1 MESLGTSSR
10 GRQGCTAPER
20 SSRSRERR
28 VHRVELCC
36 ACRERACRGV
46 AGDMAKDA
54 DVVWLLPR
62 GHVDAKRVYK
72 RVLRPAAGAATE
84 TAATT
89 VPTLLENDAAASADA
104 APPSPSLPA
113 LVPPPAKGERVAI
126 HYQLFV
132 AAADTECRAATADAT
147 GRVRLDGTYTTDD
160 DRRTAPFT
168 FVMGRSHVIPAVE
181 LALATMRPGE
191 LARVHCG
198 APACAFG
205 VRGRRGA
212 DGAQL
217 VRPNC
222 GSVEIEIEYLGT
234 VRPDGTMTAGA
245 AAQAP
250 AGESATATATAV
262 SPPPAL
268 RYRKTRPFT
277 ELNTAAEREAYAK
290 EAKELGNYYFKHGN
304 WEAALQEYQVA
315 LQSLRLAADMGEEQ
329 EKDETGVAERE
340 REALIQALWNNLAR
354 THYRMGAY
362 ADSARCADAVIE
374 ARRGNAAAE
383 VAISPDADANTDA
396 EASTRRNPSVLA
408 KALFTRAQARTEL
421 GEYEAARQDLL
432 QVMRLE
438 PNHSAVRTQ
447 LDKVQR
453 LREAYRDK
461 ERSAFGG
468 MFAAAAPA
476 TTTTTTTTASGSSTA
491 AAGAPHKV
499 SASSTTTTTTTTRTT
514 SGVAK
519 SNRLPL
525 LSSASSRPKP
535 TVRVDG
541 RTPASQ

>member
-1 MESLGTSSR
+1 MTN
-10 GRQGCTAPER
+10 
-20 SSRSRERR
+20 
-28 VHRVELCC
+28 
-36 ACRERACRGV
+36 
-46 AGDMAKDA
+46 DA

-89 VPTLLENDAAASADA
+89 VSTLLENDAAASASA
-104 APPSPSLPA
+104 EPPPPPPPPA

-132 AAADTECRAATADAT
+132 AAADTEYRAATADAT

-160 DRRTAPFT
+160 DRRAAPFT

-212 DGAQL
+212 DGTQL

-222 GSVEIEIEYLGT
+222 GSVEIDIEYLGT
-234 VRPDGTMTAGA
+234 VRPNGTMTAGV

-250 AGESATATATAV
+250 AGESAAAAAAL

-290 EAKELGNYYFKHGN
+290 EAKELGNYYFKQGN

-315 LQSLRLAADMGEEQ
+315 LQSLRLAADMEEEQEEQ
-329 EKDETGVAERE
+329 EKGEAGVAERE
-340 REALIQALWNNLAR
+340 REALVQALWNNLAR

-383 VAISPDADANTDA
+383 VVISPDTDANTDA

-461 ERSAFGG
+461 ERSTFGG
-468 MFAAAAPA
+468 MFAANAPA
-476 TTTTTTTTASGSSTA
+476 TMTTSSSSTA
-491 AAGAPHKV
+491 AAGAPNKV
-499 SASSTTTTTTTTRTT
+499 SASSSTTTTRTT
-514 SGVAK
+514 SGVVR

-525 LSSASSRPKP
+525 LSSASSRAKP
-535 TVRVDG
+535 TVRVGGSGG